1 MVLRLL
7 QKRVGDL
14 PPDVREQIQ
23 TLSLEQ
29 LEALG
34 EALLDF
40 RAISQG
46 ETAEPNADLLNWL
59 QAN

>member
-1 MVLRLL
+1 M
-7 QKRVGDL
+7 GDL
-14 PPDVREQIQ
+14 PTKLQECIQ
-23 TLSLEQ
+23 SLSLEQ

-40 RAISQG
+40 SAISQG

-59 QAN
+59 EANQAV